1 MCTTVPSSCWPTT
14 FPFGRSRTITD
25 GLCTTRY
32 VPRSGLTLSAT
43 LLPTAMMQ
51 ATLLLGHAH
60 VADADEPQMHQ
71 SLGG

>member
-43 LLPTAMMQ
+43 LLPTAM
-51 ATLLLGHAH
+51 
-60 VADADEPQMHQ
+60 DALREPQMHQ
-71 SLGG
+71 VLGDKHGRFNADEK